1 MSSGPPLHE
10 PTEELPRVSSEAIRA
25 HEERIRDELATL
37 YGQRDGEWAARRV
50 FALLAQQPR
59 TPGVR
64 RLTEADAILI
74 AYPDHLRRE
83 GMTPL
88 QALGAFTE
96 AHLADAV
103 SAVHVLPFHPFTS
116 DDGFA
121 ISNCEAV
128 AEQHG
133 TWDDLYALSA
143 RFRLMVDLV
152 LNHVSSQHPWVE
164 RYLSGDAKYSN
175 YFIDPPPDYDVSH
188 VRRPR
193 ATPLLTPFERPDGGE
208 VDLWTTFGPDQLD
221 LNYRE
226 PRVLLEALRV
236 LLTHVRRDAYLVRLD
251 AVGFVWKE
259 SGTESIHQP
268 GAHTIVRLMRHVLDV
283 AAPDVRLV
291 AETNVPHAENVTYL
305 GSGDR
310 EAQLVYNFAL
320 PPLLVHTL
328 HTGDA
333 TALTDWARTLRVP
346 LPSASFLNFT
356 ASHDGIGVTPVR
368 GVLAP
373 ADVDAMIARVEANGG
388 LVSYRARPDGSHE
401 PYELNVSYID
411 ALTEPEAPDGLRAA
425 RFLVSQAIML
435 AMQGVPAIY
444 LHSLLGSRSWPEGV
458 SGPMDRRAINRQ
470 KLTIDGEGPDAL
482 RVADLL
488 DPETLRGMVH
498 GPYLRLLRIRRATPA
513 FHPRAPATVLDLD
526 PRVFAIE
533 RWTIDDEQRIV
544 ALHNVSPD
552 AANVKLPGGAWRDL
566 ITGERVMSEMQ
577 LAGYRVAWLV
587 ER

>member
-1 MSSGPPLHE
+1 M
-10 PTEELPRVSSEAIRA
+10 PRVSPEAIAA

-37 YGQRDGEWAARRV
+37 YGQKEGEWAARRL
-50 FALLAQQPR
+50 FALLAKQPR

-74 AYPDHLRRE
+74 AYPDHLRRD
-83 GMTPL
+83 GLTPL
-88 QALGAFTE
+88 QALGEFAE
-96 AHLADAV
+96 EHLADAV
-103 SAVHVLPFHPFTS
+103 SAVHVLPFHPYTS

-121 ISNCEAV
+121 VSDCDAV

-133 TWDDLYALSA
+133 TWDDLFAISR

-152 LNHVSSQHPWVE
+152 LNHVSSQHPWFE
-164 RYLSGDAKYSN
+164 RYLAADPRYAG
-175 YFIDPPPDYDVSH
+175 YFFEPEADYDVGS

-193 ATPLLTPFERPDGGE
+193 ATPLLTPFERPGGDE
-208 VDLWTTFGPDQLD
+208 ARVWTTFGPDQID

-226 PRVLLEALRV
+226 PRVLLEAMRV

-259 SGTESIHQP
+259 PGTESIHRP

-320 PPLLVHTL
+320 PPLLVHTM

-333 TALTDWARTLRVP
+333 TVLSGWARTLRVP

-368 GVLAP
+368 GVLP
-373 ADVDAMIARVEANGG
+373 ADEIDTMIARVERSGG
-388 LVSYRARPDGSHE
+388 LVSYRARPDGTHE
-401 PYELNVSYID
+401 PYELNVAYID
-411 ALTEPEAPDGLRAA
+411 AITDPDASDGHRAA

-435 AMQGVPAIY
+435 AMQGVPGIY

-458 SGPMDRRAINRQ
+458 TGETERRAINRQ
-470 KLTIDGEGPDAL
+470 KLVVEGSGSDAL
-482 RVADLL
+482 RLADLL

-498 GPYLRLLRIRRATPA
+498 GPYVHLLRIRRANPA
-513 FHPRAPATVLDLD
+513 FHPRAPQSVLDLH
-526 PRVFAIE
+526 PSVFAIE

-544 ALHNVSPD
+544 ALHNVAPD
-552 AANVKLPGGAWRDL
+552 EATVKLPGGAWRDL
-566 ITGERVMSEMQ
+566 ITGERVQGEIG

-587 ER
+587 RR

>member
-1 MSSGPPLHE
+1 MPTGPPLHE
-10 PTEELPRVSSEAIRA
+10 PTEGLPRVSTEAMLA
-25 HEERIRDELATL
+25 HEERIRDELASL
-37 YGQRDGEWAARRV
+37 YGQRDGEWTARRL
-50 FALLAQQPR
+50 FALLAKQPR

-83 GMTPL
+83 GLTPL
-88 QALGAFTE
+88 QALGAFAE
-96 AHLADAV
+96 SHLADAV
-103 SAVHVLPFHPFTS
+103 SAVHVLPFHPYTS

-121 ISNCEAV
+121 VSDCESV

-133 TWDDLYALSA
+133 TWEDLFAISR

-152 LNHVSSQHPWVE
+152 LNHVSSQHPWVA
-164 RYLSGDAKYSN
+164 RYLRGEQKYEH
-175 YFIDPPPDYDVSH
+175 YFFEPPPDYDLSA

-193 ATPLLTPFERPDGGE
+193 ATPLLTPFERPDGDQ
-208 VDLWTTFGPDQLD
+208 VQVWTTFGPDQLD

-226 PRVLLEALRV
+226 PRVLLEAMRV

-268 GAHTIVRLMRHVLDV
+268 GAHTIVRLFRHVLDV

-305 GSGDR
+305 GRGDR

-320 PPLLVHTL
+320 PPLLVHTM

-333 TALTDWARTLRVP
+333 TALTEWARTLRVP

-368 GVLAP
+368 GVLPP
-373 ADVDAMIARVEANGG
+373 ADIDRMIARVEDHGG
-388 LVSYRARPDGSHE
+388 LVSYRARPDGTHE

-411 ALTEPEAPDGLRAA
+411 ALTAPSASDGERAA

-435 AMQGVPAIY
+435 ALQGVPGIY

-458 SGPMDRRAINRQ
+458 TGPTDRRAINRQ
-470 KLTIDGEGPDAL
+470 KLVIDGDGPDAL
-482 RVADLL
+482 RLGDLL

-498 GPYLRLLRIRRATPA
+498 GPFVRFLRIRRATPA
-513 FHPRAPATVLDLD
+513 FHPRAPQSVLDLHTS
-526 PRVFAIE
+526 VFALE
-533 RWTIDDEQRIV
+533 RWTIDDEQRV
-544 ALHNVSPD
+544 LALHNVAPD
-552 AANVKLPGGAWRDL
+552 TAPVKLPGGAWRDL
-566 ITGERVMSEMQ
+566 ITGERVVSEMQ

>member
-1 MSSGPPLHE
+1 MNDEPPLHE
-10 PTEELPRVSSEAIRA
+10 PTEELPRVSTEAIRA

-37 YGQRDGEWAARRV
+37 YGQRDGEWAARRI

-88 QALGAFTE
+88 QALGWFAE

-103 SAVHVLPFHPFTS
+103 SAVHVLPFHPYTS

-121 ISNCEAV
+121 VRDCESV

-133 TWDDLYALSA
+133 TWEDLYALSR

-164 RYLSGDAKYSN
+164 RFLRGEPKYAN
-175 YFIDPPPDYDVSH
+175 YFVELPQGYDVSR

-193 ATPLLTPFERPDGGE
+193 ATPLLTPFERPGGSA
-208 VDLWTTFGPDQLD
+208 VHLWTTFGPDQLD
-221 LNYRE
+221 LNYRD
-226 PRVLLEALRV
+226 PRVLLEAIRV
-236 LLTHVRRDAYLVRLD
+236 LLMHVRRDAYLVRLD

-333 TALTDWARTLRVP
+333 SALTGWARTLRVP

-368 GVLAP
+368 GLLPDDDIA
-373 ADVDAMIARVEANGG
+373 AMIERVEANGG

-411 ALTEPEAPDGLRAA
+411 ALTEPEASDHVRAA

-435 AMQGVPAIY
+435 ALQGVPGIY

-458 SGPMDRRAINRQ
+458 TGPTGRRAINRQ
-470 KLTIDGEGPDAL
+470 KLVIDGDGPDAL
-482 RVADLL
+482 RIADLL

-498 GPYLRLLRIRRATPA
+498 GEYLRLLRIRRATPA
-513 FHPRAPATVLDLD
+513 FHPRAPQSVLDLH
-526 PRVFAIE
+526 PSVFALE
-533 RWTIDDEQRIV
+533 RWTIDDEQRVV

-552 AANVKLPGGAWRDL
+552 TAAVRLPGGAWRDL
-566 ITGERVMSEMQ
+566 ITAERVVGEME
-577 LAGYRVAWLV
+577 LEGYRVAWLV

>member
-1 MSSGPPLHE
+1 
-10 PTEELPRVSSEAIRA
+10 
-25 HEERIRDELATL
+25 
-37 YGQRDGEWAARRV
+37 
-50 FALLAQQPR
+50 
-59 TPGVR
+59 VR
-64 RLTEADAILI
+64 RLTEADVILI
-74 AYPDHLRRE
+74 AYPDHLRRD
-83 GMTPL
+83 GAAPL
-88 QALGAFTE
+88 RVLGDFAE
-96 AHLADAV
+96 EHLTDAV

-121 ISNCEAV
+121 VSNCDEV

-133 TWDDLYALSA
+133 TWEDLFAISR

-152 LNHVSSQHPWVE
+152 LNHVSSHHPWFAA
-164 RYLSGDAKYSN
+164 YLRGEPKYRG
-175 YFIDPPPDYDVSH
+175 YFIEPGAADDLSA

-193 ATPLLTPFERPDGGE
+193 ATPLLTPFERPGGDE
-208 VDLWTTFGPDQLD
+208 VSVWTTFGPDQID

-226 PRVLLEALRV
+226 PRVLLEAMRV
-236 LLTHVRRDAYLVRLD
+236 LLMHVRRDAYLVRLD

-259 SGTESIHQP
+259 SGTESIHEP

-320 PPLLVHTL
+320 PPLIVHTM

-333 TALTDWARTLRVP
+333 TVLTDWARTLRVP

-368 GVLAP
+368 GILP
-373 ADVDAMIARVEANGG
+373 EADIAAMIAQVEANGG
-388 LVSYRARPDGSHE
+388 LVSYRARPDGTHE
-401 PYELNVSYID
+401 PYELNVAYID
-411 ALTEPEAPDGLRAA
+411 ALTAPEAGDGERAA

-435 AMQGVPAIY
+435 ALQGVPGVY
-444 LHSLLGSRSWPEGV
+444 LHSVLGSRSWRDGV
-458 SGPMDRRAINRQ
+458 TGPTDRRAINRQ
-470 KLTIDGEGPDAL
+470 KLVIDGDGPDAL
-482 RVADLL
+482 KVADLL

-498 GPYLRLLRIRRATPA
+498 GPYVHLLRIRRANPA
-513 FHPRAPATVLDLD
+513 FHPRAPATVLELH
-526 PRVFAIE
+526 PSVFAVE

-544 ALHNVSPD
+544 ALHNVAPD
-552 AANVKLPGGAWRDL
+552 PAQLKLPGGAWRDL
-566 ITGERVMSEMQ
+566 ITGERVQGEMR
-577 LAGYRVAWLV
+577 LVGYRVAWLV